1 MSNLSLGLFRF
12 FTGLAQGI
20 ALYILY
26 YVADQ
31 KIWPATDGPLFA
43 AMLTVAAIVPL
54 ILIAGAGQ
62 MRLRTLAIWTGAAVI
77 LCAGAGAYDIFRDPV
92 VISTDSIRPRHMP
105 SFQFCA
111 AFAALMFILH
121 ALVSAGDAD
130 RRRIARYPT
139 YFDVAWKLGVQTALA
154 ALFVSVFWLL
164 LGQGAGL
171 FKLIKIGIISD
182 LLRERWFSIP
192 ATAMAFACA
201 LHITAT
207 RTSLVTGA
215 RTLTLT
221 LLSWLLP
228 VMTLFVMAFLLALPF
243 TGLDPLWNTR
253 RATSI
258 LLAAAAALIILV
270 NTAYQDGQPDT
281 PVATVLRTARL
292 IAALTLSP
300 LVVLAG
306 YGLLL
311 RVQQYGW
318 TPSRILTL
326 ACVIVAACYAAGYG
340 YAALR
345 SRLALKQLEITN
357 IATAGTIVAVILALL
372 SPLAD
377 PARISV
383 ADQLRRLQAGK
394 VAPEKFDLAF
404 LRFHAGRYG
413 AAALDRIAAE
423 IPSLAE
429 RAKLA
434 MAAQSKWQILH
445 QTQPVTAENR
455 RNHISVIHS
464 GNKTLPDSFVEHDW
478 VKSARAWSLPR
489 CMIGKAVCDAIIVD
503 LDGDGRDEIL
513 VSAGT
518 SSALTAFQERD
529 GTWHDLGRVH
539 NSACPNVREELR
551 TGGFRLIEPQFKDI
565 EIAGQRLRL
574 NPPCTHFR

>member
-1 MSNLSLGLFRF
+1 MSNLSLGLFRCLA
-12 FTGLAQGI
+12 GLAQGI
-20 ALYILY
+20 ALYLLY
-26 YVADQ
+26 HAADRSV
-31 KIWPATDGPLFA
+31 WPATDAPLFA
-43 AMLTVAAIVPL
+43 ALLVAVAIVPL

-62 MRLRTLAIWTGAAVI
+62 MRLRTLAVWTLAAVA
-77 LCAGAGAYDIFRDPV
+77 LCAAAGAYDILRDPV
-92 VISTDSIRPRHMP
+92 IISTDAIRPRHLP
-105 SFQFCA
+105 SPQFCL
-111 AFAALMFILH
+111 AFAAVLFILH
-121 ALVSAGDAD
+121 AFVAAGDAD
-130 RRRIARYPT
+130 RRRIATYPT
-139 YFDVAWKLGVQTALA
+139 YFDVAWKLGVQAALA
-154 ALFVSVFWLL
+154 VLFVSVFWLL

-171 FKLIKIGIISD
+171 FKLIRIGIIGD
-182 LLRERWFSIP
+182 LLRERWFAIP
-192 ATAMAFACA
+192 ASAMAFACA

-207 RTSLVTGA
+207 RTGLVTGA
-215 RTLTLT
+215 RMLTLT

-228 VMTLFVMAFLLALPF
+228 VMTLFVVAFLLALPF
-243 TGLDPLWNTR
+243 TGLEPLWSTR

-258 LLAAAAALIILV
+258 LLAAAAALIILI
-270 NTAYQDGQPDT
+270 NTAYQDGRPDN
-281 PVATVLRTARL
+281 PVAVVLRWARL
-292 IAALTLSP
+292 VAALALSP

-345 SRLALKQLEITN
+345 SRLALKQLESTN
-357 IATAGTIVAVILALL
+357 IATAGAIVAVMLALL

-377 PARISV
+377 PARLSV
-383 ADQLRRLQAGK
+383 ADQMQRLQSGK

-423 IPSLAE
+423 VPALAE

-434 MAAQSKWQILH
+434 AQAKSKWQILH

-455 RNHISVIHS
+455 RRHISVIHS
-464 GNKTLPDSFVEHDW
+464 GSKSLPDSFVEHDW

-513 VSAGT
+513 VTAGT

-529 GTWHDLGRVH
+529 GIWHDIGRVH
-539 NSACPNVREELR
+539 NSGCPNVREEMRL
-551 TGGFRLIEPQFKDI
+551 GGYRLVEPQFKDI

-574 NPPCTHFR
+574 TPPCTQFR